1 MFCGEIVWGLG
12 FKALS
17 KLLLRSLNVVAIIW
31 VHR

>member
-1 MFCGEIVWGLG
+1 MFYEEIMWGLG

-17 KLLLRSLNVVAIIW
+17 ELLLRSLNVVAIIW